1 MQISRRN
8 VLATG
13 AAAITTAAITAPLA
27 IKAVAAQGCDAEL
40 TALGRQWI
48 DAYGEWIGT
57 EDEDSTLLKRCRSI
71 ENRIADIPARSH
83 HGALVK
89 LRVVAELYRLMGDID
104 DTLETRLTYQAWQA
118 LETELFD
125 FERLMRGLP
134 S

>member
-1 MQISRRN
+1 M
-8 VLATG
+8 T
-13 AAAITTAAITAPLA
+13 AITRRGAMLGATAAVVVAGVPT
-27 IKAVAAQGCDAEL
+27 AVAAQAEDAEL

-48 DAYGEWIGT
+48 DAYGEWIGA

-104 DTLETRLTYQAWQA
+104 NTLETRLTYQAWQA

-125 FERLMRGLP
+125 FERHMRGL
-134 S
+134 SS